1 MLRIEN
7 ETLQVTI
14 APQGAELQSI
24 LRKDLSQEYLWSG
37 DAAFWGKKSPVL
49 FPIVG
54 GLKKNQYQHAL
65 QTYQLSR
72 HGFAREMAFEVV
84 QQDATSIT
92 LSISSNEET
101 LQKYPFHFSFSISYQ
116 LEENS
121 LHVTYDVQNTG
132 TENLLFSVGGHPAF
146 KVPLAAGTGFED
158 YYLEFNATENAGI
171 WPLSAEG
178 LIESVPVPF
187 LQNTN
192 TLPLQKEL
200 FLKDALVFKQL
211 KSTAISLKS
220 HHTPHGLQ
228 VQFKGFPFMGI
239 WSAPNA
245 DFVCIEPWCGIADGV
260 YASGNLLEKEGINS
274 LNPGTSFS
282 RTWTVTLF

>member
-24 LRKDLSQEYLWSG
+24 IRKDLSQEYLWSG
-37 DAAFWGKKSPVL
+37 DPAFWGKKSPVL

-84 QQDATSIT
+84 QQDAASIT

-101 LQKYPFHFSFSISYQ
+101 LQKYPFHFSFSINYQ

-178 LIESVPVPF
+178 LIESTPVPF

-192 TLPLQKEL
+192 TLPLKKEL
-200 FLKDALVFKQL
+200 FFKDALVFKQL

-220 HHTPHGLQ
+220 HQTPHGLQ

-239 WSAPNA
+239 WAAKNA

-274 LNPGTSFS
+274 LNPSTSFN